1 MSKPVGPYTPV
12 VRAGD
17 WLVVSG
23 QVGAVDGK
31 LVSGG
36 TREQLQQALT
46 NLRGL
51 LESEGASMTD
61 VVKTTVF
68 LRHMDDFA
76 AMNDTYVAAFGDHR
90 PARSAIGVAG
100 LPLGALVEV
109 EAWARKVAGS
119 HAQGRADSSRPDGDA
134 SVGCAAALPGRR
146 RSASTSAKASSGR
159 SLCSNI

>member
-1 MSKPVGPYTPV
+1 MAAPVGPYTPI

-36 TREQLQQALT
+36 TREQLQQALD
-46 NLRGL
+46 NLRQL
-51 LESEGASMTD
+51 LESEGASLAD

-76 AMNDTYVAAFGDHR
+76 AMNEVYVATFGDHR
-90 PARSAIGVAG
+90 PARSAIGVSG

-109 EAWARKVAGS
+109 EAWAHNVAG
-119 HAQGRADSSRPDGDA
+119 
-134 SVGCAAALPGRR
+134 
-146 RSASTSAKASSGR
+146 
-159 SLCSNI
+159 